1 MSRID
6 EELEQA
12 VQATDANNANAA
24 NADAEQAGTARGV
37 DTHEDD
43 GARRGLGLLLGLLA
57 IGGGILALVFNSGDS
72 MIYAYDVDQLQAKS
86 AELGSRQIKV
96 TGNLVSGT
104 LVHRAEPTCE
114 YRFKMEKNGVQLP
127 VRFEQ
132 CILPDTFKDVEGQ
145 VVEVSAE
152 GRMEDGHLNA
162 SHIFAKCPS
171 KYEEGTPEAMSAKV
185 DHKGMGPKQK
195 FIAPKM
201 VENL

>member
-12 VQATDANNANAA
+12 VRATEAQEV
-24 NADAEQAGTARGV
+24 EQAGTARGV
-37 DTHEDD
+37 ETDDDD
-43 GARRGLGLLLGLLA
+43 GARRGWALLLGLLA

-72 MIYAYDVDQLQAKS
+72 MIYAYEVDQLTAKA
-86 AELGSRQIKV
+86 AELGNRQVKV

-104 LVHRAEPTCE
+104 LVHRALPTCE
-114 YRFKMEKNGVQLP
+114 FRFTIEKNGAELP
-127 VRFEQ
+127 IRFPQ

-145 VVEVSAE
+145 LVEVSAE
-152 GRMEDGHLNA
+152 GRLEDGHLNA
-162 SHIFAKCPS
+162 THIFAKCPS
-171 KYEEGTPEAMSAKV
+171 KYEGGEGEQALNGGVDGKV

-195 FIAPKM
+195 FIAPRM